1 MKEALLTSGIA
12 LEVALLGVIFK
23 LGLTLGTINSTLRE
37 MAKDIHE
44 ANAGA
49 TKALERLDHH
59 ERAPHPG
66 RHEPSRRPL

>member
-23 LGLTLGTINSTLRE
+23 LGLTLGTINSTLRD

-44 ANAGA
+44 ANEGA
-49 TKALERLDHH
+49 TKALDRLDRH
-59 ERAPHPG
+59 ERSPHPP
-66 RHEPSRRPL
+66 RRESRRAPL